1 MDTNETLRAIAKSLP
16 GLPQDTVES
25 MLVTFDTLV
34 HFGDQGQRPEA
45 ALFLRDAAVLCGD
58 PAQKER
64 LLRAADSVIA
74 GQAVAL
80 TPDGLTWQQA
90 AAAQTVSAED
100 WVEPPEPV
108 YPPEAND
115 EEMEEL
121 EESEEDEQR
130 SSSLPACVSMRVD
143 VLGHVIGAV
152 RRHDFLAHSAE
163 KEKQSWPLMNADE
176 R

>member
-1 MDTNETLRAIAKSLP
+1 MDTRETLRAIAKSLP

-34 HFGDQGQRPEA
+34 HFGDQEQRPEA
-45 ALFLRDAAVLCGD
+45 ALYLRDAAGECGD

-108 YPPEAND
+108 DPVEKVEEEESEDLDA
-115 EEMEEL
+115 EMEEL
-121 EESEEDEQR
+121 EELAELEELEEDE
-130 SSSLPACVSMRVD
+130 D
-143 VLGHVIGAV
+143 
-152 RRHDFLAHSAE
+152 
-163 KEKQSWPLMNADE
+163 
-176 R
+176 